1 MTRKLK
7 KKKYKIIMKKKK
19 KKTLIVQLV
28 SSLTRLELTK
38 KENMLLFVCSEA
50 FESILVKLETSHSV
64 IHPPTVSVLWMR
76 AFEKL
81 VQNLAH

>member
-1 MTRKLK
+1 
-7 KKKYKIIMKKKK
+7 
-19 KKTLIVQLV
+19 
-28 SSLTRLELTK
+28 
-38 KENMLLFVCSEA
+38 MLLFVCSEA